1 LVRKRP
7 HDDVLVAE
15 DATLEPVIGLFGHAV
30 SFLETASSLAIGWP
44 PTGRPQKVPAL
55 ECANGLR
62 QRLSPSHIQ
71 HGARSL
77 RRRKPSSS
85 SRPWGKSR
93 SSRMGGGTAG
103 TARAPT
109 SVAQRGH
116 RREARSPDGDGNEA
130 IDRSLDTEV
139 RHRRV
144 ALGEEEIE
152 RVLV

>member
-1 LVRKRP
+1 
-7 HDDVLVAE
+7 
-15 DATLEPVIGLFGHAV
+15 
-30 SFLETASSLAIGWP
+30 
-44 PTGRPQKVPAL
+44 
-55 ECANGLR
+55 
-62 QRLSPSHIQ
+62 
-71 HGARSL
+71 
-77 RRRKPSSS
+77 KPSSS

-93 SSRMGGGTAG
+93 RIRMGGGTAG

-152 RVLV
+152 RVLVADFHAELGGHRIHLDRSLEREVHAAEVDAQM